1 MEIITQDF
9 FALLLLTTLGALVA
23 SMAFALIFI
32 LEEFVRKLRD
42 KR

>member
-9 FALLLLTTLGALVA
+9 FALLLLTGLGGFVA
-23 SMAFALIFI
+23 SMAFAII
-32 LEEFVRKLRD
+32 LMLEDFVRNFKD